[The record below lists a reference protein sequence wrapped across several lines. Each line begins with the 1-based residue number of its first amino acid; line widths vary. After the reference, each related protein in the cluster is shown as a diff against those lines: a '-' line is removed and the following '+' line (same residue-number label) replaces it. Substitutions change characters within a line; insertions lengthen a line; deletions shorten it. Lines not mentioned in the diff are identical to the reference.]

1 MRTVIKSALICAILL
16 INASGLQA
24 QTVMP
29 ALTGSEI
36 RIGTHNMLFEYS
48 NRVPEQTDRQWKSR
62 KPHLKDL
69 YARCK
74 VDIIGTQEILGWQGM
89 EFMEATG
96 YAAVGVNQI
105 GFPEGTPKAMKC
117 EYERIFYRPDRF
129 AVLQEGHFWFSEN
142 PDIPQQY
149 SWDATHTRM
158 CTWAK
163 FQERATG
170 VAFYVFNSH
179 LHYDAMQ
186 SRLESAKL
194 LLDRVKKIA
203 GDAPVILTGDFNG
216 VITSEAISLID
227 NSGIVF
233 DSRKLAGDN
242 VKGPAT
248 SFHGF
253 NPVLREGYIID
264 HIFVSKNIQVKSYV
278 IVDDEITTGKY
289 NSDHFPI
296 FVDIQLPLME

>member
-1 MRTVIKSALICAILL
+1 MRTFTKAAIICAFLL
-16 INASGLQA
+16 ITSGAQA
-24 QTVMP
+24 QTTMP
-29 ALTGSEI
+29 ALTGKEI
-36 RIGTHNMLFEYS
+36 RVATHNMLFEYA
-48 NRVPEQTDRQWKSR
+48 NRVPEQSERRWKSR
-62 KPHLKDL
+62 KPNLKDL
-69 YARCK
+69 YTRCK
-74 VDIIGTQEILGWQGM
+74 VDIIGSQEILGWQGL

-117 EYERIFYRPDRF
+117 EYERIFYRPERF
-129 AVLQEGHFWFSEN
+129 SVLQEGHFWFSEN

-179 LHYDAMQ
+179 LHYDAMR

-233 DSRKLAGDN
+233 DSRKLAGEN

-253 NPVLREGYIID
+253 NPVLRENFIID
-264 HIFVSKNIQVKSYV
+264 HIFVSCDVKVNSYI
-278 IVDDEITTGKY
+278 IVDDEIQTGKY
-289 NSDHFPI
+289 TSDHFPV
-296 FVDIQLPLME
+296 FVDITLPDVE